1 MKNNSIKKTL
11 PRIIRNMVLVL
22 ILLILPANIWL
33 QISIIH
39 GNQEESSREVFGQFQ
54 QLIETNNR
62 DLELKKQEFSE
73 RCIQAADAAAYF
85 VSHDSSVTSNFEQT
99 RELAEKLDIDELHFF
114 TPDGKIYFGT
124 HPQYYG
130 YTFHSGEQME
140 FFLPML
146 EDKNLKLCQEIM
158 PNTAEKKEMQ
168 YAAVWLE
175 DGSGIVQIGMEP
187 RRLME
192 IMEEKSLKKVVSS
205 FPFDLRGYFH
215 VVDKNA
221 MQIIAS
227 TAESMIGKDM
237 SQKLKSAGALKN
249 FQAYHYKYDGK
260 RYCVYSQVYK
270 DYILLRSYT
279 SIYPIKEVLV
289 SSMLVLLYV
298 GVAAIVVIV
307 IITWYVNKQLSNN
320 LTQLVDDLK
329 KIENGHL
336 ESIHLKTRI
345 TELDDLIFYINQ
357 MMQSIRL
364 NWNKLSH
371 VIDKGQLPVGIFED
385 NVFYKKTFL
394 NQRLLEILGIGDYEG
409 IPSAQLNQMVKERL
423 YQAEQGLVDSAEQI
437 YRYNKNGSE
446 VYLRIEKI
454 LDEQSMTYYVTDV
467 SLWWGEIYQL
477 REKSNRDPLT
487 ELYNRRG
494 FNDKVSELFKT
505 PEILGYAMILMLD
518 ADGLKKINDV
528 YGHRTGD
535 AYLKEISDQLRE
547 SVGKEAVCARLG
559 GDEFVAFVYG
569 YSSYRELEEII
580 ANLKEKRGS
589 VFMQEHS
596 ERKEAVEFSLG
607 CAFYPM
613 DGTDYHLLMH
623 LADETM
629 YQEKRSRKSL
639 CGRP

>member
-215 VVDKNA
+215 VVDKNTL
-221 MQIIAS
+221 QIIAS

-237 SQKLKSAGALKN
+237 SQELKSAGALKN
-249 FQAYHYKYDGK
+249 FQAYHYRHHGK

-409 IPSAQLNQMVKERL
+409 IPSTQLNQMVKERL
-423 YQAEQGLVDSAEQI
+423 YQAEHGLVDSAEQI

-535 AYLKEISDQLRE
+535 AYLKEISDQLCE

-569 YSSYRELEEII
+569 YSSYQELEEII